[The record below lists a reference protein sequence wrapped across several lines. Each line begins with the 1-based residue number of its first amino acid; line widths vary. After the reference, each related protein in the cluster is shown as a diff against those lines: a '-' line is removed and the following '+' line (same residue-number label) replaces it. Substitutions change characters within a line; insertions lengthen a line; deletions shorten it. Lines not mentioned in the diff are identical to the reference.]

1 MLGIPEAKEEDDEEE
16 SKPLKKNN
24 SSRMLVN
31 ERGRDYQLS
40 R

>member
-16 SKPLKKNN
+16 SKPSKKSN